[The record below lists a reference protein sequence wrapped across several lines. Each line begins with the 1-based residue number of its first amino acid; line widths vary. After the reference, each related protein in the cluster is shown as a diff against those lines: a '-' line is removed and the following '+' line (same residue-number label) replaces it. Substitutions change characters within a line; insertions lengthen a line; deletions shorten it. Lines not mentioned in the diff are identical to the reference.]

1 MRSMAIPICRDDEG
15 LSGFIGF
22 AAPDFPREFEAEK
35 IPRIFV
41 PAITVSLKALGI
53 PVCFRETISMFSAHS
68 RDRRLLLKP

>member
-53 PVCFRETISMFSAHS
+53 PVCFR
-68 RDRRLLLKP
+68 